1 MRLRKGR
8 RGKRSESSGDG
19 LSRTDWYAAAA
30 MIAKHGPG
38 FGDPLR
44 MPLDVFCEVLEA
56 ISDMLNAEQ
65 GDSGRAAVDREMRR
79 LLNE

>member
-1 MRLRKGR
+1 MRLRQGR
-8 RGKRSESSGDG
+8 RGKRGESSGDG
-19 LSRTDWYAAAA
+19 LNRTDWYAAAA
-30 MIAKHGPG
+30 MVAKHAPG

-44 MPLDVFCEVLEA
+44 MPLDVFGEVIEA
-56 ISDMLNAEQ
+56 VSDMLNAEQ